1 MYFEKHV
8 FFYYKKINT
17 LLILPNNFFESLK
30 MQESNTFW
38 AHFDQHLTS
47 MFTFIFSHQS
57 APTTAKICVTYS
69 YTKNKVVDFFLFSS
83 KPSSCCSALFV
94 IARMC
99 KRKLCGRLGIRI
111 QRGVWCA
118 FEFSATKWK
127 HCPRVG
133 SRINNAFYL

>member
-1 MYFEKHV
+1 MYFEKHF

-17 LLILPNNFFESLK
+17 LLILPNNFFEWLK

-38 AHFDQHLTS
+38 STSNFYVHLHLFAPERAHNCKNLCHL
-47 MFTFIFSHQS
+47 FLHQ
-57 APTTAKICVTYS
+57 KQGRR
-69 YTKNKVVDFFLFSS
+69 FFFFSS